1 MNIEKER
8 EAQMENLKVHTR
20 TQAETREVVELFFE
34 LDSYWDAP
42 LGRDYLG
49 ADFVYATNKKLTLGY
64 DYHTFDAS
72 KNKEITLE
80 QLRNPV
86 AEKKKKKEN
95 ELTLQ
100 QAKLAWANGEKLQ
113 IDSGGG
119 FYDLTGDYCLFAFDH
134 PSNKF
139 RLKPKTITLN
149 GIEIPAIGTD
159 YEQGEVIWILNS
171 LEPKEYSPLL
181 LDVSDELPTYWWSTE
196 EEIKQVV
203 AALRS
208 AFFHA

>member
-1 MNIEKER
+1 MDIEKER
-8 EAQMENLKVHTR
+8 EAQMENLK
-20 TQAETREVVELFFE
+20 
-34 LDSYWDAP
+34 
-42 LGRDYLG
+42 
-49 ADFVYATNKKLTLGY
+49 
-64 DYHTFDAS
+64 
-72 KNKEITLE
+72 
-80 QLRNPV
+80 
-86 AEKKKKKEN
+86 KKEN
-95 ELTLQ
+95 ELTLK
-100 QAKLAWANGEKLQ
+100 QAKLAWANGEELQ
-113 IDSGGG
+113 IDSGDG

-203 AALRS
+203 SALRS

>member
-1 MNIEKER
+1 MTDIEKER
-8 EAQMENLKVHTR
+8 EAQME
-20 TQAETREVVELFFE
+20 
-34 LDSYWDAP
+34 
-42 LGRDYLG
+42 
-49 ADFVYATNKKLTLGY
+49 
-64 DYHTFDAS
+64 
-72 KNKEITLE
+72 
-80 QLRNPV
+80 
-86 AEKKKKKEN
+86 KKKKEN
-95 ELTLQ
+95 ELTLK
-100 QAKLAWANGEKLQ
+100 QAKLAWANGEELQ

-149 GIEIPAIGTD
+149 GIEVPAPFKPKDEDRFYFLCSRIRKWYD
-159 YEQGEVIWILNS
+159 LAEKINS
-171 LEPKEYSPLL
+171 NCVA
-181 LDVSDELPTYWWSTE
+181 DQFGAWRTE

>member
-1 MNIEKER
+1 MSIQKER
-8 EAQMENLKVHTR
+8 EAQMENLK
-20 TQAETREVVELFFE
+20 
-34 LDSYWDAP
+34 
-42 LGRDYLG
+42 
-49 ADFVYATNKKLTLGY
+49 
-64 DYHTFDAS
+64 
-72 KNKEITLE
+72 
-80 QLRNPV
+80 
-86 AEKKKKKEN
+86 KKEN
-95 ELTLQ
+95 ELTLK
-100 QAKLAWANGEKLQ
+100 QAKLAWANGEELQ

-149 GIEIPAIGTD
+149 GIEMPAPAEDED
-159 YEQGEVIWILNS
+159 YHHQGIWILNS
-171 LEPKEYSPLL
+171 LEPKEYGYVV
-181 LDVSDELPTYWWSTE
+181 LDITDELPRYWWRTE